1 MKNSQLRKKQYN
13 SVCNKLSCMSDTSIL
28 SLLSTW
34 KSGHRGIGGVSILG
48 EIDSNPIFV
57 KRIPLTNIETTAKNY
72 RSTANLFNLPMVFQ
86 YGIGSLGFGAWREL
100 ASHMI
105 TTNWVLTDLCANFP
119 IMYHWRVLPDTNN
132 DINLTYWKNNDADYL
147 SFWDDNK
154 AIKRRLTKL
163 RGSLQSIYIF
173 IEYFPTNLT
182 KYLKE
187 VLNTHEDNSTKDN
200 NIKKIFAQF
209 AKVNEFMQAN
219 NFLHMDAHLENI
231 LVDSENIYLSD
242 FGLSISSNFELS
254 EVERDFMYK
263 HKRYDSYSTDYFL
276 VHGILTSY
284 LGEDNRDEKFVSYL
298 NDNSTLPNFV
308 NKLIANKVGNA
319 AKMYNFYNDIHKDK
333 SVCLNLIE

>member
-1 MKNSQLRKKQYN
+1 MKNLQLRTKQYN

-34 KSGHRGIGGVSILG
+34 SSGHRGIGGVSIIG
-48 EIDSNPIFV
+48 GIDSNPIFV

-72 RSTANLFNLPMVFQ
+72 RSTANIFNLPMCFQ

-100 ASHMI
+100 ASHII

-119 IMYHWRVLPDTNN
+119 VMYHWRVLPDATN
-132 DINLTYWKNNDADYL
+132 DIDLTYWGNDDSDYL
-147 SFWDDNK
+147 SFWENNK
-154 AIKRRLTKL
+154 AIKSRLTKL
-163 RGSLQSIYIF
+163 RQSSQSIYIF
-173 IEYFPTNLT
+173 LEYFPNNLT

-187 VLNTHEDNSTKDN
+187 VLNSDGDNSTKGN
-200 NIKKIFAQF
+200 IIKKIFAQF
-209 AKVNEFMQAN
+209 AKVNELMQAN
-219 NFLHMDAHLENI
+219 DFLHMDAHLENI

-242 FGLSISSNFELS
+242 FGLSISSLFELS
-254 EVERDFMYK
+254 EAERNFMYN
-263 HKRYDSYSTDYFL
+263 HKKYDSYSTDYFL

-308 NKLIANKVGNA
+308 NKLIASKVGNA

-333 SVCLNLIE
+333 SVCLNLCD